1 MANVDQYKLGY
12 EEFKT
17 KPNHGMEYIKQ
28 QHPLWRSGYRKA
40 QQDFSKQN
48 NLVLPNKLYDV
59 QIRQHVYSPTW
70 NDIMAATRRPRYK
83 KLHSDVMKPVLYA
96 LIKAVEDQ
104 KESLTSYALVLREVD
119 KAFDIILQVG
129 FESGILNQK
138 DLAQYDYEAK

>member
-59 QIRQHVYSPTW
+59 EKRDHVFCPTW

-83 KLHSDVMKPVLYA
+83 KLHSDVMRPVLFA
-96 LIKAVEDQ
+96 LIKAVENNKD
-104 KESLTSYALVLREVD
+104 KLTSFAQVRGEVD
-119 KAFDIILQVG
+119 KAFDLLLQAG
-129 FESGILNQK
+129 YESGILNEK
-138 DLAQYDYEAK
+138 DLAQYDYEPK